1 MENAIW
7 RLDSDNL
14 AAYTES
20 EDVWRRIKRSY
31 PDFVVMA
38 TYEREGQVTGM
49 QYRVPAARK
58 RVAKRLFNVVQIT

>member
-7 RLDSDNL
+7 RLDNDNL

-31 PDFVVMA
+31 PDLIVMA
-38 TYEREGQVTGM
+38 TYEREGRVTGI

-58 RVAKRLFNVVQIT
+58 RVAKRVFNVVHIT

>member
-31 PDFVVMA
+31 PDFIVMA
-38 TYEREGQVTGM
+38 TYQRDGQLTGI
-49 QYRVPAARK
+49 QYRVPSARK